1 MIDRFKKEISL
12 YNSGAQLVIGVD
24 EVGRGPLAGPVVAA
38 AVSFKNNLDED
49 WWEQITDSK
58 KLSLKKRDYLYEQ
71 ILKNS
76 LYSFGVA
83 SVEEI
88 EQLNILQASLL
99 AMHRAVDDLLKQS
112 NHSNTFVLIDGRN
125 IIPNLPV
132 KQESIVR
139 GDSVVHSIAAASV
152 IAKVYRDNLMQ
163 QLAEQFPN
171 YGLEKHKGYGTKF
184 HIEAIRKHGLSIIH
198 RPSFCT
204 NFI

>member
-1 MIDRFKKEISL
+1 MIDRFKIESSL
-12 YNSGAQLVIGVD
+12 YKSGAQLVIGVD

-38 AVSFKNNLDED
+38 AVSFKNNLNED

-58 KLSLKKRDYLYEQ
+58 KLSLKKRDYLYKQ

-76 LYSFGVA
+76 LHSFGVA

-139 GDSVVHSIAAASV
+139 GDSLIHSIAAASV

-163 QLAEQFPN
+163 QFAEQFPN

>member
-1 MIDRFKKEISL
+1 MIDRFEKEASL
-12 YNSGAQLVIGVD
+12 YNSGTQLVIGVD

-112 NHSNTFVLIDGRN
+112 NHSNAFVLIDGRN
-125 IIPNLPV
+125 IIPNLAV

-139 GDSVVHSIAAASV
+139 GDSLVHSIAAASV
-152 IAKVYRDNLMQ
+152 IAKVYRDKLMQ
-163 QLAEQFPN
+163 QFAEQFPN

-184 HIEAIRKHGLSIIH
+184 HIEAIRKHGLSVIH

>member
-1 MIDRFKKEISL
+1 MIDRFKKESLL

-38 AVSFKNNLDED
+38 AVSFKNNLSED

-58 KLSLKKRDYLYEQ
+58 KLSLKKRDYLSKQ
-71 ILKNS
+71 ILQNS
-76 LYSFGVA
+76 SYSFGVA

-99 AMHRAVDDLLKQS
+99 AMHRAVNDLLKQS
-112 NHSNTFVLIDGRN
+112 SESNAFVLIDGRN
-125 IIPNLPV
+125 IIPNLTV

-139 GDSVVHSIAAASV
+139 GDSLIHSIAAASV
-152 IAKVYRDNLMQ
+152 IAKVYRDKLMQ

-171 YGLEKHKGYGTKF
+171 YGLENHKGYGTKY
-184 HIEAIRKHGLSIIH
+184 HIEAIRKHGLSVIH
-198 RPSFCT
+198 RSSFCT

>member
-1 MIDRFKKEISL
+1 MIDRFKKEASL

-76 LYSFGVA
+76 SYSFGVA

-112 NHSNTFVLIDGRN
+112 NHSNAFVLIDGRN

-139 GDSVVHSIAAASV
+139 GDSLVHSIAAASV

-163 QLAEQFPN
+163 QFAEQFPN

>member
-1 MIDRFKKEISL
+1 MIDRFKKESSL

-38 AVSFKNNLDED
+38 AVSFKNNLNED
-49 WWEQITDSK
+49 WWDQITDSK

-76 LYSFGVA
+76 SYSFGVA

-112 NHSNTFVLIDGRN
+112 NHSNAFALIDGRN
-125 IIPNLPV
+125 IIPNLAV

-139 GDSVVHSIAAASV
+139 GDSLVHSIAAASV
-152 IAKVYRDNLMQ
+152 IAKVYRDKLMQ
-163 QLAEQFPN
+163 QLSEQFPN

-184 HIEAIRKHGLSIIH
+184 HIEAIRKHGLSVIH

>member
-1 MIDRFKKEISL
+1 MIDRFKKEASL

-76 LYSFGVA
+76 SYSFGVA

-112 NHSNTFVLIDGRN
+112 NHSNAFVLIDGRN

-139 GDSVVHSIAAASV
+139 GDSLVHSIAAASV

-163 QLAEQFPN
+163 QFAEQFPN
-171 YGLEKHKGYGTKF
+171 YGLDKHKGYGTKF

>member
-1 MIDRFKKEISL
+1 MIDRFKIESSL
-12 YNSGAQLVIGVD
+12 YKSGAQLVIGVD

>member
-1 MIDRFKKEISL
+1 MIDRFKKESSL
-12 YNSGAQLVIGVD
+12 YNSGTQLVVGVD

-38 AVSFKNNLDED
+38 AVSFKNTINDA

-58 KLSLKKRDYLYEQ
+58 KLTLKKRDYLYEQ
-71 ILKNS
+71 ILQNS
-76 LYSFGVA
+76 SYSFGIA

-88 EQLNILQASLL
+88 EKLNILQASLL
-99 AMHRAVDDLLKQS
+99 AMHRAIDDLLKQS
-112 NHSNTFVLIDGRN
+112 SESNAFVLIDGRN
-125 IIPNLPV
+125 IIPNLTV

-139 GDSVVHSIAAASV
+139 GDSLVHSIAAASV

-163 QLAEQFPN
+163 QFAEQFPN